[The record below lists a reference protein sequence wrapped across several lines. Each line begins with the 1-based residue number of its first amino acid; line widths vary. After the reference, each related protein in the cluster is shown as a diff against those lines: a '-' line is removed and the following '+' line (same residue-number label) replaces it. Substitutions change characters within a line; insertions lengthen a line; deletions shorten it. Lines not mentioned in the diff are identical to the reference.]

1 MLRSICFFFVNI
13 IVLHYHKWYNIGDKQ
28 IIEGEDVEMLEG
40 LNNGQKKA
48 VEATEGNVRV
58 VACPGSGKTKTLVT
72 RYAYLT
78 EEIGIPE
85 ENILCISFT
94 NKATREVKERIKKI
108 KGRNFDSSLITTYHG
123 FCIKALRGNMNFFH
137 FPKNIN
143 VLDYEDQ
150 KSILGEVYKELG
162 ISAKNNNYKT
172 MLGKISSY
180 KSSNVE
186 LVVDFLSNPKENEV
200 DEINLGIKDN
210 EFELI
215 LKGYLKK
222 QRQTYYIDYDDI
234 VHFTY
239 VLFKRNER
247 VLSQWQEKIQYL
259 MIDEFQDS
267 DKIQIEIALML
278 TKKSNNLFIV
288 GDDDQSIYS
297 WRGAYPQFF
306 VDFAKETKNC
316 TDIILDTNYRSTK
329 KIVNVSNT
337 LIKNNKVR
345 VGKDMITP
353 NEEGVDI
360 ICFHGNTDSDESS
373 WIANKVSEL
382 ISKGV
387 SLNDIAILYRSN
399 YQSRS
404 VEEGLLKVKVPYTI
418 WGGTKF
424 FERKEI
430 KDVVSYLK
438 LINSDDDIA
447 FKRIINTPKRKM
459 GPKKVEFIENMAQ
472 KENISLYEALKNN
485 IDDNTFKSVKIKP
498 FVDIIEHCR
507 ENNLSSSQS
516 IRYILEK
523 TGYEEELRSDCD
535 EDRLENLAELVKFT
549 RDFEMSEDVVEG
561 TLEEFLEYIALYTN
575 KDEED
580 GLEGNIKL
588 LTMHTSKGL
597 EFDYVF
603 IVGLNDSVVPN
614 SRAVFEKGDV
624 GLEEER
630 RLMYVAMT
638 RAKKQLFLTDS
649 GGFSYDGKEKETSR
663 FIFELGDENIEKIGY
678 NVNKNK
684 FNFSNKPSLNKSLM
698 SNETT
703 SFVEGDLVKHK
714 IFGIGKVT
722 NVDYVAKSYIIYF
735 DNERL
740 KDSRVISMKYS
751 GINKV

>member
-1 MLRSICFFFVNI
+1 
-13 IVLHYHKWYNIGDKQ
+13 
-28 IIEGEDVEMLEG
+28 MLEG

-48 VEATEGNVRV
+48 VETTEGNVRV

-108 KGRNFDSSLITTYHG
+108 KGRHFDSNLITTYHG

-150 KSILGEVYKELG
+150 KAILGEVYKELG

-200 DEINLGIKDN
+200 DEIDLGVKDN
-210 EFELI
+210 EFDLI

-239 VLFKRNER
+239 VLFKRNEK

-278 TKKSNNLFIV
+278 TRKSNNLFIV

-353 NEEGVDI
+353 NEEGVDV

-373 WIANKVSEL
+373 WIANKVTEL
-382 ISKGV
+382 ISQGV

-404 VEEGLLKVKVPYTI
+404 VEEGLLRVKVPYSI

-430 KDVVSYLK
+430 KDIISYLK

-472 KENISLYEALKNN
+472 KENISLYEALKKN

-516 IRYILEK
+516 IRYVLEK

-549 RDFEMSEDVVEG
+549 RDFEVSEDVIEG

-603 IVGLNDSVVPN
+603 VVGLNDSVVPN

-649 GGFSYDGKEKETSR
+649 GGFGYDGKERETSR

-678 NVNKNK
+678 KVNKNK
-684 FNFSNKPSLNKSLM
+684 FNFGNKPSLNKSLI
-698 SNETT
+698 SSETT
-703 SFVEGDLVKHK
+703 AFVEGDLVKHK

-735 DNERL
+735 DNEKL

>member
-1 MLRSICFFFVNI
+1 ML
-13 IVLHYHKWYNIGDKQ
+13 K
-28 IIEGEDVEMLEG
+28 G
-40 LNNGQKKA
+40 LNVGQKRA
-48 VEATEGNVRV
+48 VEVTEGNVRV
-58 VACPGSGKTKTLVT
+58 VACPGSGKTRTLVT

-94 NKATREVKERIKKI
+94 NKATREVKERIKKM
-108 KGRNFDSSLITTYHG
+108 KGRNFNSDLITTYHG
-123 FCIKALRGNMNFFH
+123 FCIKVLRGNMNFFH

-143 VLDYEDQ
+143 ILDYEDQ
-150 KSILGEVYKELG
+150 KAILGEVYKELG
-162 ISAKNNNYKT
+162 VSAKNNNYKT
-172 MLGKISSY
+172 MLGKISAY

-186 LVVDFLSNPKENEV
+186 FVVDFLSNPKEEEV
-200 DEINLGIKDN
+200 ENMDLGIKDN
-210 EFELI
+210 EFALI
-215 LKGYLKK
+215 LKEYLKK
-222 QRQTYYIDYDDI
+222 QRQTYYLDYDDI

-239 VLFKRNER
+239 VLFKRSER
-247 VLSQWQEKIQYL
+247 VLSQWQEKVQYL

-278 TKKSNNLFIV
+278 TSKSNNLFIV

-306 VDFAKETKNC
+306 VDFNKHAKDC

-353 NEEGVDI
+353 NEEGADI
-360 ICFHGNTDSDESS
+360 ICFHGDTERDESS
-373 WIANKVSEL
+373 WVANKVNEL
-382 ISKGV
+382 ISQGAN
-387 SLNDIAILYRSN
+387 LDNIAVLYRSN

-404 VEEGLLKVKVPYTI
+404 IEEGLLRIKVPYSI

-430 KDVVSYLK
+430 KDIVSYLK
-438 LINSDDDIA
+438 LINADDDVA
-447 FKRIINTPKRKM
+447 FKRIINVPRRKM
-459 GPKKVEFIENMAQ
+459 GPKKIEFIENIA
-472 KENISLYEALKNN
+472 KRESISYYEALKGNV
-485 IDDNTFKSVKIKP
+485 DDSTFKSVKIKP
-498 FVDIIEHCR
+498 FIEIIEYCR
-507 ENNLSSSQS
+507 ENRLSPSES
-516 IRYILEK
+516 IRYVLEK
-523 TGYEEELRSDCD
+523 TGYEEELRSDSD

-549 RDFEMSEDVVEG
+549 RDFEMSEDIIDG
-561 TLEEFLEYIALYTN
+561 TLNEFLEYIALYTS
-575 KDEED
+575 KEEEESLD
-580 GLEGNIKL
+580 GNIKL

-603 IVGLNDSVVPN
+603 VVGLNDSVVPN
-614 SRAVFEKGDV
+614 SRAVFEKGET

-638 RAKKQLFLTDS
+638 RAKKRLFLTDS
-649 GGFSYDGKEKETSR
+649 GGFGYDGKERETSR

-678 NVNKNK
+678 KDKKDK
-684 FNFSNKPSLNKSLM
+684 FNFGTTTKPSPNKSLM
-698 SNETT
+698 SNAVAT
-703 SFVEGDLVKHK
+703 SFVEGDLVNHK

-722 NVDYVAKSYIIYF
+722 SIDNIAKSYVIHF
-735 DNERL
+735 NNERL
-740 KDSRVISMKYS
+740 KDSRVISMKYA
-751 GINKV
+751 GISKV

>member
-1 MLRSICFFFVNI
+1 
-13 IVLHYHKWYNIGDKQ
+13 
-28 IIEGEDVEMLEG
+28 MLEG
-40 LNNGQKKA
+40 LNVGQRRA
-48 VEATEGNVRV
+48 VEVTEGNVRV
-58 VACPGSGKTKTLVT
+58 VACPGSGKTRTLVT

-94 NKATREVKERIKKI
+94 NKATREVKERIKKM
-108 KGRNFDSSLITTYHG
+108 KGRNFNSDLITTYHG
-123 FCIKALRGNMNFFH
+123 FCIKVLRGNMNFFH

-150 KSILGEVYKELG
+150 KAILSEVYKELG
-162 ISAKNNNYKT
+162 VSAKNNNYKSV
-172 MLGKISSY
+172 LGKISQY

-186 LVVDFLSNPKENEV
+186 FVVDFLSNPKEEEV
-200 DEINLGIKDN
+200 EAMDLGIKDN
-210 EFELI
+210 EFSSI
-215 LKGYLKK
+215 LREYLKK

-247 VLSQWQEKIQYL
+247 VLSQWQEKVQYL

-278 TKKSNNLFIV
+278 TSKSNNLFVV

-306 VDFAKETKNC
+306 VDFDKHAKNC

-329 KIVNVSNT
+329 KIVGVSNA

-360 ICFHGNTDSDESS
+360 VCFHGDTDRDESS

-382 ISKGV
+382 ISQGV
-387 SLNDIAILYRSN
+387 NLDDIAVLYRSN

-404 VEEGLLKVKVPYTI
+404 IEEGLLRVKIPYSI
-418 WGGTKF
+418 WGGTRF

-430 KDVVSYLK
+430 KDIVSYLK
-438 LINSDDDIA
+438 LINADDDVA

-459 GPKKVEFIENMAQ
+459 GPKKIEFIENIAQ
-472 KENISLYEALKNN
+472 RDGISFYEALKNN
-485 IDDNTFKSVKIKP
+485 LDDSTFKSVKIKP
-498 FVDIIEHCR
+498 FVEIIEHCR
-507 ENNLSSSQS
+507 ENKLSSSES
-516 IRYILEK
+516 VRYVLEK
-523 TGYEEELRSDCD
+523 TGYEEELRSDSD

-549 RDFEMSEDVVEG
+549 RDFEMSEDVIEG
-561 TLEEFLEYIALYTN
+561 TLEEFLEYIALYTS
-575 KDEED
+575 KEEEESID
-580 GLEGNIKL
+580 GNIKL

-603 IVGLNDSVVPN
+603 VVGLNDGVVPN
-614 SRAVFEKGDV
+614 SRAVFEKGET

-649 GGFSYDGKEKETSR
+649 GGFGYDGKEKETSR
-663 FIFELGDENIEKIGY
+663 FVFELGEENIQKIGY
-678 NVNKNK
+678 KTKKEKVSFGAISRPS
-684 FNFSNKPSLNKSLM
+684 FNSSLM
-698 SNETT
+698 SNTVAN
-703 SFVEGDLVKHK
+703 SFVEGDLVNHK

-722 NVDYVAKSYIIYF
+722 KVDNISKSYVISF

-740 KDSRVISMKYS
+740 KDSRVISMKYA
-751 GINKV
+751 GIGKL

>member
-1 MLRSICFFFVNI
+1 
-13 IVLHYHKWYNIGDKQ
+13 
-28 IIEGEDVEMLEG
+28 MLEG
-40 LNNGQKKA
+40 LNVGQRRA
-48 VEATEGNVRV
+48 VEVTEGNVRV
-58 VACPGSGKTKTLVT
+58 VACPGSGKTRTLVT

-94 NKATREVKERIKKI
+94 NKATREVKERIKKM
-108 KGRNFDSSLITTYHG
+108 KGRNFNSDLITTYHG
-123 FCIKALRGNMNFFH
+123 FCIKVLRGNMNFFH

-150 KSILGEVYKELG
+150 KAILSEVYKELG
-162 ISAKNNNYKT
+162 VSAKNNNYKSV
-172 MLGKISSY
+172 LGKISQY

-186 LVVDFLSNPKENEV
+186 FVVDFLSNPKEEEV
-200 DEINLGIKDN
+200 EAMDLGIKDN
-210 EFELI
+210 EFSSI
-215 LKGYLKK
+215 LREYLKK

-247 VLSQWQEKIQYL
+247 VLSQWQEKVQYL

-278 TKKSNNLFIV
+278 TSKSNNLFVV

-306 VDFAKETKNC
+306 VDFDKHAKNC

-329 KIVNVSNT
+329 KIVGVSNA

-360 ICFHGNTDSDESS
+360 VCFHGDTDRDESS

-382 ISKGV
+382 ISQGV
-387 SLNDIAILYRSN
+387 NLDDIAVLYRSN

-404 VEEGLLKVKVPYTI
+404 IEEGLLRVKIPYSI
-418 WGGTKF
+418 WGGTRF

-430 KDVVSYLK
+430 KDIVSYLK
-438 LINSDDDIA
+438 LINADDDVA

-459 GPKKVEFIENMAQ
+459 GPKKIEFIENIAQ
-472 KENISLYEALKNN
+472 RDGISFYEALKNN
-485 IDDNTFKSVKIKP
+485 LDDSTFKSVKIKP
-498 FVDIIEHCR
+498 FVEIIEHCR
-507 ENNLSSSQS
+507 ENKLSSSES
-516 IRYILEK
+516 VRYVLEK
-523 TGYEEELRSDCD
+523 TGYEEELRSDSD

-549 RDFEMSEDVVEG
+549 RDFEMSEDVIEG
-561 TLEEFLEYIALYTN
+561 TLEEFLEYIALYTS
-575 KDEED
+575 KEEEESID
-580 GLEGNIKL
+580 GNIKL

-603 IVGLNDSVVPN
+603 VVGLNDGVVPN
-614 SRAVFEKGDV
+614 SRAVFEKGET

-649 GGFSYDGKEKETSR
+649 GGFGYDGKEKETSR
-663 FIFELGDENIEKIGY
+663 FVFELGEENIQKIGY
-678 NVNKNK
+678 KPKKEKVSFGAISRPS
-684 FNFSNKPSLNKSLM
+684 FNSSLM
-698 SNETT
+698 SNTVAN
-703 SFVEGDLVKHK
+703 SFVEGDLVNHK

-722 NVDYVAKSYIIYF
+722 KVDNISKSYVISF

-740 KDSRVISMKYS
+740 KDSRVISMKYA
-751 GINKV
+751 GIGKL

>member
-1 MLRSICFFFVNI
+1 
-13 IVLHYHKWYNIGDKQ
+13 
-28 IIEGEDVEMLEG
+28 MLEG
-40 LNNGQKKA
+40 LNVGQRRA
-48 VEATEGNVRV
+48 VEVTEGNVRV
-58 VACPGSGKTKTLVT
+58 VACPGSGKTRTLVT

-94 NKATREVKERIKKI
+94 NKATREVKERIKKM
-108 KGRNFDSSLITTYHG
+108 KGRNFNSDLITTYHG
-123 FCIKALRGNMNFFH
+123 FCIKVLRGNMNFFH

-150 KSILGEVYKELG
+150 KAILSEVYKELG
-162 ISAKNNNYKT
+162 VSAKNNNYKSV
-172 MLGKISSY
+172 LGKISQY

-186 LVVDFLSNPKENEV
+186 FVVDFLSNPKEEEV
-200 DEINLGIKDN
+200 EAMDLGIKDD
-210 EFELI
+210 EFSSI
-215 LKGYLKK
+215 LKEYLKK
-222 QRQTYYIDYDDI
+222 QRQTYYMDYDDI
-234 VHFTY
+234 IHFTY

-247 VLSQWQEKIQYL
+247 VLSQWQEKVQYL

-278 TKKSNNLFIV
+278 TSKSNNLFVV

-306 VDFAKETKNC
+306 VDFDKHAKNC

-329 KIVNVSNT
+329 KIVGVSNA

-360 ICFHGNTDSDESS
+360 VCFHGDTDRDESS

-382 ISKGV
+382 ISQGV
-387 SLNDIAILYRSN
+387 NLDDIAVLYRSN

-404 VEEGLLKVKVPYTI
+404 IEEGLLRVKIPYSI
-418 WGGTKF
+418 WGGTRF

-430 KDVVSYLK
+430 KDIVSYLK
-438 LINSDDDIA
+438 LINADDDVA

-459 GPKKVEFIENMAQ
+459 GPKKIEFIENIAQ
-472 KENISLYEALKNN
+472 RDGISFYEALKNN
-485 IDDNTFKSVKIKP
+485 LDDSTFKSVKIKP
-498 FVDIIEHCR
+498 FVEIIEHCR
-507 ENNLSSSQS
+507 ENKLSSSES
-516 IRYILEK
+516 VRYVLEK
-523 TGYEEELRSDCD
+523 TGYEEELRSDSD

-549 RDFEMSEDVVEG
+549 RDFEMSEDVIEG
-561 TLEEFLEYIALYTN
+561 TLEEFLEYIALYTS
-575 KDEED
+575 KEEEESID
-580 GLEGNIKL
+580 GNIKL

-603 IVGLNDSVVPN
+603 VVGLNDGVVPN
-614 SRAVFEKGDV
+614 SRAVFEKGET

-649 GGFSYDGKEKETSR
+649 GGFGYDGKEKETSR
-663 FIFELGDENIEKIGY
+663 FVFELGEENIQKIGYKTKKEKIGFGAISRPS
-678 NVNKNK
+678 
-684 FNFSNKPSLNKSLM
+684 FNSSLM
-698 SNETT
+698 SNTVAN
-703 SFVEGDLVKHK
+703 SFVEGDLVNHK

-722 NVDYVAKSYIIYF
+722 KVDNISKSYVISF

-740 KDSRVISMKYS
+740 KDSRVISMKYA
-751 GINKV
+751 GIGKL

>member
-1 MLRSICFFFVNI
+1 
-13 IVLHYHKWYNIGDKQ
+13 
-28 IIEGEDVEMLEG
+28 MLEE
-40 LNNGQKKA
+40 LNSGQKKA
-48 VEATEGNVRV
+48 VETTEGNVRV

-78 EEIGIPE
+78 EELGIPE

-172 MLGKISSY
+172 MLGKISCY

-200 DEINLGIKDN
+200 DEIDLGVKDH

-239 VLFKRNER
+239 VLFKRNEK
-247 VLSQWQEKIQYL
+247 VLSQWQKKIQYL

-306 VDFAKETKNC
+306 VDFTKETENC

-337 LIKNNKVR
+337 LIKNNKIR

-353 NEEGVDI
+353 NEEGIDI
-360 ICFHGNTDSDESS
+360 ICYHGNTDSDESS
-373 WIANKVSEL
+373 WVANKINEL
-382 ISKGV
+382 ISQGI
-387 SLNDIAILYRSN
+387 SLNDIAVLYRSN
-399 YQSRS
+399 YQSRNI
-404 VEEGLLKVKVPYTI
+404 EEGLLRIKVPYSI

-430 KDVVSYLK
+430 KDIVSYLK

-459 GPKKVEFIENMAQ
+459 GPKKIEFIENIAQ

-507 ENNLSSSQS
+507 ENNLSSSES
-516 IRYILEK
+516 IRYVLEK

-549 RDFEMSEDVVEG
+549 KDFEMSEDVIEG
-561 TLEEFLEYIALYTN
+561 TLEEFIEYIALYTN
-575 KDEED
+575 KDEEEE
-580 GLEGNIKL
+580 GLDGNIKL

-597 EFDYVF
+597 EFEYVF
-603 IVGLNDSVVPN
+603 IVGLNDGVVPN
-614 SRAVFEKGDV
+614 ARAIFEKGDV

-638 RAKKQLFLTDS
+638 RAKKQLFLTDCS
-649 GGFSYDGKEKETSR
+649 GFGYDGKEKETSR

-678 NVNKNK
+678 KANKNK
-684 FNFSNKPSLNKSLM
+684 FNIGNTNKTSLNKSLM
-698 SNETT
+698 SNEMTN
-703 SFVEGDLVKHK
+703 FVEGDLVKHK

-722 NVDYVAKSYIIYF
+722 NVDNVSKSYTIYF

-751 GINKV
+751 GISKA

>member
-1 MLRSICFFFVNI
+1 ML
-13 IVLHYHKWYNIGDKQ
+13 K
-28 IIEGEDVEMLEG
+28 G
-40 LNNGQKKA
+40 LNTGQRRA

-58 VACPGSGKTKTLVT
+58 VACPGSGKTRTLVT

-78 EEIGIPE
+78 EEVGIPE

-94 NKATREVKERIKKI
+94 NKATREVKERIKKM
-108 KGRNFDSSLITTYHG
+108 KGRNFNSDLITTYHG
-123 FCIKALRGNMNFFH
+123 FCIKVLRGNMNFFH

-150 KSILGEVYKELG
+150 KAILSEVYKELG
-162 ISAKNNNYKT
+162 VSAKNNNYKT
-172 MLGKISSY
+172 MLGKISEY

-186 LVVDFLSNPKENEV
+186 FVVDFLSNPKEEEV
-200 DEINLGIKDN
+200 EAMDLGVKDY
-210 EFELI
+210 EFSSI
-215 LKGYLKK
+215 LREYLKK

-234 VHFTY
+234 IHFTY

-247 VLSQWQEKIQYL
+247 VLSHWQERVHYL

-278 TKKSNNLFIV
+278 TSKSNNLFIV

-306 VDFAKETKNC
+306 VDFDKHAKNC

-329 KIVNVSNT
+329 KIVGVSNA
-337 LIKNNKVR
+337 LIRNNKVR

-353 NEEGVDI
+353 NEEGADI
-360 ICFHGNTDSDESS
+360 VCFHGDTDRDESS
-373 WIANKVSEL
+373 WVANKVSDL
-382 ISKGV
+382 ISQGV
-387 SLNDIAILYRSN
+387 SLDDIAVLYRSN

-404 VEEGLLKVKVPYTI
+404 IEEGLLKVKVPYSI

-430 KDVVSYLK
+430 KDIVSYLK
-438 LINSDDDIA
+438 LINADDDVA

-459 GPKKVEFIENMAQ
+459 GPKKVEFIENIAQ
-472 KENISLYEALKNN
+472 KDGITFYEALKENL
-485 IDDNTFKSVKIKP
+485 DDSTFKSVKIKP

-507 ENNLSSSQS
+507 ENKLSPSQS
-516 IRYILEK
+516 IRYVLEK
-523 TGYEEELRSDCD
+523 TGYEEELRGDCD

-549 RDFEMSEDVVEG
+549 RDFEMSEDVIDG

-575 KDEED
+575 KEEEESID
-580 GLEGNIKL
+580 GNIKL

-603 IVGLNDSVVPN
+603 VVGLNDSVVPN
-614 SRAVFEKGDV
+614 SRAVFEKGET

-649 GGFSYDGKEKETSR
+649 GGFGYDGKEKETSR
-663 FIFELGDENIEKIGY
+663 FIFELGEENIQKIGY
-678 NVNKNK
+678 NPKK
-684 FNFSNKPSLNKSLM
+684 
-698 SNETT
+698 E
-703 SFVEGDLVKHK
+703 K
-714 IFGIGKVT
+714 IGFWRYK
-722 NVDYVAKSYIIYF
+722 
-735 DNERL
+735 
-740 KDSRVISMKYS
+740 
-751 GINKV
+751 